1 VSLDESHG
9 PRRQEQTGRQV
20 GGGIGRFSPCA
31 FGERDRYDLRDLVT
45 YRPSPSLEGFAALD
59 SLYEAL
65 ALRRKFD
72 VRALF
77 RNEPMSEQ
85 T

>member
-1 VSLDESHG
+1 V
-9 PRRQEQTGRQV
+9 
-20 GGGIGRFSPCA
+20 RFA
-31 FGERDRYDLRDLVT
+31 KHDHVVETFAAYDLRDLVT

-59 SLYEAL
+59 RLYEAL
-65 ALRRKFD
+65 APSRKSD

-77 RNEPMSEQ
+77 RNQPMSEQ

>member
-1 VSLDESHG
+1 MRATVHAATSGQRH
-9 PRRQEQTGRQV
+9 
-20 GGGIGRFSPCA
+20 
-31 FGERDRYDLRDLVT
+31 RDDLRDLVT
-45 YRPSPSLEGFAALD
+45 YRPGPGLEGFAALD
-59 SLYEAL
+59 RLHEAL
-65 ALRRKFD
+65 VFSRKRD